1 MQIGRYASLNFSTK
15 IFQTVSL
22 TLCSSNCLV
31 LLAVHRGHHFKFT
44 FAVEWPRSEQGSIY
58 TISDFLQ
65 SNNIIMQLPLQMR
78 FSSLVSSSQ
87 GVLVEKIGFMV
98 NFQVQSAVLA
108 PCMGQNSLYIVEQWA
123 NSSGFVC
130 FQEKLDEL
138 AQMGRELLRDRSSLR
153 LIFPVKTVVQT
164 CQL

>member
-1 MQIGRYASLNFSTK
+1 MWKSNF
-15 IFQTVSL
+15 FCQDPRQYHYL

-98 NFQVQSAVLA
+98 NFQVQIA
-108 PCMGQNSLYIVEQWA
+108 MGEAEFLIVEHLGQTIWLVL
-123 NSSGFVC
+123 FDI
-130 FQEKLDEL
+130 KKK
-138 AQMGRELLRDRSSLR
+138 QMNWSKWGR
-153 LIFPVKTVVQT
+153 
-164 CQL
+164 

>member
-1 MQIGRYASLNFSTK
+1 MWKSNF
-15 IFQTVSL
+15 FCQDPRQYHYL

-98 NFQVQSAVLA
+98 NFSSSECCTCPMHGVELLVHSRT
-108 PCMGQNSLYIVEQWA
+108 MGQLIWFCLPSSPETDLTKANTPGDVINS
-123 NSSGFVC
+123 
-130 FQEKLDEL
+130 
-138 AQMGRELLRDRSSLR
+138 
-153 LIFPVKTVVQT
+153 
-164 CQL
+164 